1 MCLYT
6 RTMGVN
12 KLYLLL
18 YVDDIIIAGNNKR
31 EILELRDALKQEFPI
46 TDLEKPRNFLG
57 IKIEMQQDG
66 IFLSQRVYMLTE
78 AFQYDRMQAR

>member
-18 YVDDIIIAGNNKR
+18 YIIIAGNNKR

-46 TDLEKPRNFLG
+46 TDLEEPRNFLG

>member
-18 YVDDIIIAGNNKR
+18 YVADIIIAGNNQR

-46 TDLEKPRNFLG
+46 TNLEEP
-57 IKIEMQQDG
+57 
-66 IFLSQRVYMLTE
+66 
-78 AFQYDRMQAR
+78 